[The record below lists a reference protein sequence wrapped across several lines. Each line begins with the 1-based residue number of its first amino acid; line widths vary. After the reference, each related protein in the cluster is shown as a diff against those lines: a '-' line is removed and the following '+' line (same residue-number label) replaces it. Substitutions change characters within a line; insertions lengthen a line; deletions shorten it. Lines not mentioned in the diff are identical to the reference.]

1 MEENTMSNKPYI
13 KIIEDKVLKFNRN
26 FIKVGEPYK
35 MSFAVFA
42 TEGGRYSP
50 PMWYFIQNIVFD
62 EKRGEEVLV
71 LIDSLGRETRVMAY
85 MIENEHY
92 KIIETPSFDYTKM
105 VVSDLVLHE
114 KDWTFDREWF
124 EEDKLQPY
132 YVYTKQDDV
141 DVPWMRSLS
150 FIDPDEI
157 HGHTLSLSIL
167 VNPTIIGDNSTAAS
181 WASADII
188 IDNPDDIVIIR
199 AGDYLGTCPPEEV
212 IK

>member
-1 MEENTMSNKPYI
+1 MSNKPYI
-13 KIIEDKVLKFNRN
+13 KIIGDKVLKFNRS

-35 MSFAVFA
+35 MSC
-42 TEGGRYSP
+42 GQYSP
-50 PMWYFIQNIVFD
+50 HMWYFIQNIMFD

-85 MIENEHY
+85 MIKNESW
-92 KIIETPSFDYTKM
+92 KIIEAPSFFDYTKM
-105 VVSDLVLHE
+105 VGSDLVLRE
-114 KDWTFDREWF
+114 KAWAFDKEWF
-124 EEDKLQPY
+124 EEDKLEPY

-150 FIDPDEI
+150 FIDPEEI

-167 VNPTIIGDNSTAAS
+167 VPPTTIGDNTGACWSS
-181 WASADII
+181 
-188 IDNPDDIVIIR
+188 IDVTVDDPDDIVIIKAR
-199 AGDYLGTCPPEEV
+199 DYLGTCPPEEV